1 MVDPDTIRK
10 KQAKKLLKLL
20 EQWTRAEIVARFG
33 QFDNLEFADYYIIK
47 IEKADEIRR
56 FLYDTDNLVELGER
70 WGLLRKGIKKRKN
83 KKQNLR

>member
-1 MVDPDTIRK
+1 MISPDTIKK

-56 FLYDTDNLVELGER
+56 FLYDTEKGLKKGKIRSEIYDNIIWIL
-70 WGLLRKGIKKRKN
+70 KS
-83 KKQNLR
+83 

>member
-1 MVDPDTIRK
+1 MNFMISPDTIKK

-70 WGLLRKGIKKRKN
+70 WGLLRKGIKKRKD
-83 KKQNLR
+83 KR